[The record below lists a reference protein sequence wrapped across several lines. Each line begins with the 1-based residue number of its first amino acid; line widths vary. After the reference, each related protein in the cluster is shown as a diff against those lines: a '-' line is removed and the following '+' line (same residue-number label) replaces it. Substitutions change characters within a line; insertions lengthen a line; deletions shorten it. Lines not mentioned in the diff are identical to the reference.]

1 MWKAFYLK
9 NWPSPLDKTF
19 ALIISAN
26 HRRVK
31 AWHGRGFVRTFVQ
44 NMHRTRLNDFHSRRW
59 RVWQTEAK
67 QETEVWRCVVAF
79 VRIKTLDIF
88 QQIWELSSRVCGYRS
103 RSGRTWCFPKPNQN
117 IGTEPSRKLN
127 LNKCKVGTYSFKL
140 SVVSAEMFLAII
152 YSDGWVVDQWFCGG
166 PDSSLNVGPAH

>member
-1 MWKAFYLK
+1 MCGKLFTSKTGRVPWIKRLLSSFLQTTDALK
-9 NWPSPLDKTF
+9 LDVAEASYGHLCKTC
-19 ALIISAN
+19 
-26 HRRVK
+26 
-31 AWHGRGFVRTFVQ
+31 
-44 NMHRTRLNDFHSRRW
+44 TRLNDFHSRRW

-103 RSGRTWCFPKPNQN
+103 RSGQTWCFPKPNQN
-117 IGTEPSRKLN
+117 FSTEPSRKLN

-166 PDSSLNVGPAH
+166 PDSLLNVGPAH